1 MFFKRTLSQ
10 SQIKDLNIRPATV
23 KLLQENIRE
32 KLHDIGFGNDLM
44 DVVHVQLCPT
54 LCNPADCSTPGL
66 SVPCHFMDMTPK
78 IWAKKAKKKKKQK
91 MVLHQT
97 KELQDNTAKE
107 TINRI
112 KWQFLEWE
120 KIFADLMSDKGL
132 IFKLYKK
139 SFNSI
144 ATTTKKLIKKWQMT

>member
-1 MFFKRTLSQ
+1 MTLGWAMTSWML
-10 SQIKDLNIRPATV
+10 STSSHVWLLATQQTAV
-23 KLLQENIRE
+23 RQ
-32 KLHDIGFGNDLM
+32 
-44 DVVHVQLCPT
+44 V
-54 LCNPADCSTPGL
+54 SL
-66 SVPCHFMDMTPK
+66 SLTILWIWHQKSGPK
-78 IWAKKAKKKKKQK
+78 KPKKKKKKQK

-144 ATTTKKLIKKWQMT
+144 ATTTKKLIKKWQMTWADISLTNSCKGSVGTHKGAQHH

>member
-1 MFFKRTLSQ
+1 
-10 SQIKDLNIRPATV
+10 
-23 KLLQENIRE
+23 
-32 KLHDIGFGNDLM
+32 M
-44 DVVHVQLCPT
+44 DVVHVQSCLT
-54 LCNPADCSTPGL
+54 LGDPADCRTPGL
-66 SVPCHFMDMTPK
+66 SVPHHFVDMTPK